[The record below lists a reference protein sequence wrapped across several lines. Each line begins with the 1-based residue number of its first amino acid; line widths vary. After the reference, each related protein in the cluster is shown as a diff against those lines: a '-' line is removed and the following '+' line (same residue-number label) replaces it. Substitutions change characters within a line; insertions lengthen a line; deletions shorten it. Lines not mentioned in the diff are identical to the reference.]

1 MSQEIMR
8 RRKQQAQLQSI
19 GEVLFSVLK
28 KKGIPSKIEE
38 NALLKLWPKA
48 VGPQIASKTQPD
60 CLRNGTLFVKTIS
73 SVWVQQ
79 LHFIKEEIRS
89 KLNELSGKS
98 AIKEIRFLIG
108 HTLVQEKT
116 KENVSLTRKTI
127 LKKRDKEMIAECTDA
142 LADRELAD
150 IFKRVMQVEISRRR
164 QRENEK
170 VQ

>member
-8 RRKQQAQLQSI
+8 KRKQQAQLQSI

-28 KKGIPSKIEE
+28 KKGMASKLEE
-38 NALLKLWPKA
+38 NALVKLWPKA

-98 AIKEIRFLIG
+98 SIKEIRFLVG
-108 HTLVQEKT
+108 HTLVQEKA
-116 KENVSLTRKTI
+116 KENVPLTKKTI
-127 LKKRDKEMIAECTDA
+127 LKKRDKEMIAECTAA

>member
-8 RRKQQAQLQSI
+8 KRKQQAQLQSI

-28 KKGIPSKIEE
+28 KRGMTSKIEE

-98 AIKEIRFLIG
+98 SIKEIRFLVG
-108 HTLVQEKT
+108 HTLVQGKSKRECFFNK
-116 KENVSLTRKTI
+116 KNNIE
-127 LKKRDKEMIAECTDA
+127 KKRQGNDC
-142 LADRELAD
+142 
-150 IFKRVMQVEISRRR
+150 RVHSCFSRP
-164 QRENEK
+164 
-170 VQ
+170 

>member
-1 MSQEIMR
+1 MR

-28 KKGIPSKIEE
+28 KKGLTSKLEE

-48 VGPQIASKTQPD
+48 VGPQIAAKTQPD

-89 KLNELSGKS
+89 KLNELSGKP
-98 AIKEIRFLIG
+98 AIKEIRFLVG
-108 HTLVQEKT
+108 HTLVQEKVKEYVSST
-116 KENVSLTRKTI
+116 KKKF
-127 LKKRDKEMIAECTDA
+127 LKKRDKEMIAECTES
-142 LADRELAD
+142 LADPELAA
-150 IFKRVMQVEISRRR
+150 ILKRVMQVEISRRR
-164 QRENEK
+164 QRENGK

>member
-98 AIKEIRFLIG
+98 SIKEIRFLIG
-108 HTLVQEKT
+108 HTLVQEKA
-116 KENVSLTRKTI
+116 KENISLTKKTL
-127 LKKRDKEMIAECTDA
+127 LKKRDKEMIAECTAA

-170 VQ
+170 VL

>member
-8 RRKQQAQLQSI
+8 KRKQQAQMQSI

-28 KKGIPSKIEE
+28 KRGLTSKLEE
-38 NALLKLWPKA
+38 NALIKLWPKA

-98 AIKEIRFLIG
+98 AIKEIRFLVG
-108 HTLVQEKT
+108 HTLVQEKA
-116 KENVSLTRKTI
+116 KDHVSLTKKTI
-127 LKKRDKEMIAECTDA
+127 LKKRDKEMIAECTAA
-142 LADRELAD
+142 LADPELAA

-164 QRENEK
+164 QRENGK